1 MKHLHIDPAT
11 VEALLN
17 AREWPCERIAETTW
31 RSRACGMAG
40 SFPFL
45 IHLDREGFISFAVV
59 PFTTSPESKA
69 ASARLYRRLLELNH
83 GLLMAK
89 FSIDDDLDVVL
100 SVEYPTAE
108 LDTSE
113 FRDAVDVLTYY
124 ADRYHDELTGLA
136 KLES

>member
-1 MKHLHIDPAT
+1 
-11 VEALLN
+11 
-17 AREWPCERIAETTW
+17 
-31 RSRACGMAG
+31 
-40 SFPFL
+40 
-45 IHLDREGFISFAVV
+45 
-59 PFTTSPESKA
+59 
-69 ASARLYRRLLELNH
+69 
-83 GLLMAK
+83 MAK